1 MKSENLSIIHIPS
14 PSSRQLTRRAPERF
28 PLLRILLV
36 PPARFTD
43 ALAGVRRALLDRDLC
58 AVAERADRQRDLA
71 LALARARQARS
82 ARAAAVGMVIMAAV
96 LIAVAAT
103 VLMAAR

>member
-1 MKSENLSIIHIPS
+1 MKSENLSIIHIPF
-14 PSSRQLTRRAPERF
+14 PSSRQIARRPERF

-58 AVAERADRQRDLA
+58 AVAERADRQRNLA
-71 LALARARQARS
+71 LAIARARQERS
-82 ARAAAVGMVIMAAV
+82 ARAAAVGMLIMAAV
-96 LIAVAAT
+96 L
-103 VLMAAR
+103 LAR

>member
-14 PSSRQLTRRAPERF
+14 NTSRQLARRPERF

-71 LALARARQARS
+71 LAIARARQARS

-96 LIAVAAT
+96 LVGVAAV
-103 VLMAAR
+103 VLAGW